1 MKQSNHLPA
10 KRKRGR
16 PVSVYSP
23 DLAAEI
29 CRRVSNGETLRQVC
43 RIPGM
48 PPESTVRGW
57 VTTDLDGFSARYA
70 RARECQCEAWADDL
84 VSISEERDSEPND
97 RRVRIDTKRWPMS
110 KLLPRRYGDRVVHAG
125 DPAAPINH
133 LVSDIDF
140 GKLSGPE
147 LDALERLCEARLA
160 ATVVTQDQ
168 ADSSP
173 DLSNSARTRVV
184 QAAPPRRI
192 TR

>member
-57 VTTDLDGFSARYA
+57 VTTDLDGFSALYA
-70 RARECQCEAWADDL
+70 RARECQCEAWADDI
-84 VSISEERDSEPND
+84 VAISEEHNSEPND
-97 RRVRIDTKRWPMS
+97 RRVRIDTKRWLMG
-110 KLLPRRYGDRVVHAG
+110 KLVTRRYGERVVHAG
-125 DPAAPINH
+125 DPAAPITH
-133 LVSDIDF
+133 LVGDIDF
-140 GKLSGPE
+140 TKLSNAE
-147 LDALERLCEARLA
+147 LDALERFCEARLA
-160 ATVVTQDQ
+160 ATVVTQEQ
-168 ADSSP
+168 AESSS
-173 DLSNSARTRVV
+173 DVSNTPSDVQPAR
-184 QAAPPRRI
+184 PRRI